1 MTDGPSQKFPAL
13 AGRGTSIGALRL
25 LPWVSPD
32 GKPCYL
38 DSDGHSSFLSQL
50 ADNIETEMTR
60 AAEDVLVQAE
70 EVLSDPR
77 ANSRALR
84 LALVRTTHSLSNV
97 LRIAQSREARL
108 HDSEESEPTDG
119 RDEEGPT
126 LPAEAFG

>member
-1 MTDGPSQKFPAL
+1 MTDDPSQEFPSSAE
-13 AGRGTSIGALRL
+13 RGTGIGALRL
-25 LPWVSPD
+25 LPWASPD

-38 DSDGHSSFLSQL
+38 DSDGHNSFLSQL
-50 ADNIETEMTR
+50 ADNVEAEMTR
-60 AAEDVLVQAE
+60 AAEDVLVKAE

-77 ANSRALR
+77 ADSRALR

-108 HDSEESEPTDG
+108 PDPEESEPTDG